1 MGPDGRE
8 EKDVRELKVLEEGT
22 AEYLPVDPDGYRE
35 WVREHKDRSLTP
47 KLMTEQEAVAR
58 FVQDG
63 DYLVYDCNY
72 LQRGPASLIREI
84 IRQGKK
90 DLWLCGKFTWVDV
103 ALLGEA
109 GCASKV
115 DCGFFLF
122 GQTIDRLANEGK
134 VTIHEYSNAV
144 LTQRLQAGAMGIPFL
159 PVRSFGGTDGF
170 RHSGAKL
177 IEDPFT
183 GQPITLLPALNP
195 DVAIIH
201 VQQAD
206 QYGNARIFGTGIAH
220 VESAMASRK
229 VVISA
234 EEIIDTEEIRRDPG
248 RTTIPYYVVDAV
260 VEAPF
265 GAYPGECAGYYASDP
280 AHVIEVVGATIAGRT
295 EAYLEKWVYSASS
308 QEELL
313 EKLVGAPKLLELR
326 KRATIKEGY
335 RP

>member
-1 MGPDGRE
+1 M
-8 EKDVRELKVLEEGT
+8 RELKVLEEGT

-35 WVREHKDRSLTP
+35 WVRDHKSRALVS

-58 FVQDG
+58 LVEDG

-90 DLWLCGKFTWVDV
+90 DLWLCGKFTWVTV
-103 ALLGEA
+103 SLLGEA
-109 GCASKV
+109 GCASRV

-122 GQTIDRLANEGK
+122 GQSIDRLVNEGK
-134 VTIHEYSNAV
+134 VQVFEYSNAI
-144 LTQRLQAGAMGIPFL
+144 LTMRLQAGAMGLPFL
-159 PVRSFGGTDGF
+159 PVRSFGGTDGL
-170 RHSGAKL
+170 RYSGAKL
-177 IEDPFT
+177 IEDPYT
-183 GQPITLLPALNP
+183 GQPIVVVPALNP

-220 VESAMASRK
+220 VESALASRK
-229 VVISA
+229 VILSA
-234 EEIIDTEEIRRDPG
+234 EEIVDNEEIRRDPG
-248 RTTIPYYVVDAV
+248 RTSIPYYVVDAV

-280 AHVIEVVGATIAGRT
+280 PHVIEVVGATMGGQVR
-295 EAYLEKWVYSASS
+295 AYLEKWVYSVASH
-308 QEELL
+308 QELL
-313 EKLVGAPKLLELR
+313 DKLVGEAKLADLR
-326 KRATIKEGY
+326 ERAAIKEGY

>member
-1 MGPDGRE
+1 M
-8 EKDVRELKVLEEGT
+8 KDLDILDEGV
-22 AEYLPVDPDGYRE
+22 AEYHPVDPDGLRAYYRD
-35 WVREHKDRSLTP
+35 HKDRSMTP
-47 KLMTEQEAVAR
+47 KVMTEQDAVAR

-72 LQRGPASLIREI
+72 LQRGPASLVREI

-122 GQTIDRLANEGK
+122 GQTIDRLANEGRL
-134 VTIHEYSNAV
+134 TIYEYSNAIM
-144 LTQRLQAGAMGIPFL
+144 TIRLQAGAMGLPFM

-170 RHSGAKL
+170 HCSGAKL
-177 IEDPFT
+177 VRDPYT
-183 GQPITLLPALNP
+183 GQPVTIVPALNP

-206 QYGNARIFGTGIAH
+206 QYGNARVFGTGVAH

-229 VVISA
+229 VILSA

-248 RTTIPYYVVDAV
+248 RTSIPYYVVDAV
-260 VEAPF
+260 VHAPF

-280 AHVIEVVGATIAGRT
+280 QHVMEVVGATMTGQTQTR
-295 EAYLEKWVYSASS
+295 AYLDKWVHGAADDR
-308 QEELL
+308 EML
-313 EKLVGAPKLLELR
+313 EKLVGPEKLQQLR
-326 KRATIKEGY
+326 ERATIKEGY
-335 RP
+335 QP

>member
-1 MGPDGRE
+1 M
-8 EKDVRELKVLEEGT
+8 KDLDIIDEGV
-22 AEYLPVDPDGYRE
+22 AAYHPVDPDRL
-35 WVREHKDRSLTP
+35 RAHNRDHKDRS
-47 KLMTEQEAVAR
+47 MTSKVMSEKDAIAR

-72 LQRGPASLIREI
+72 LQRGPASLVREI

-122 GQTIDRLANEGK
+122 GQTIDRLASEGRL
-134 VTIHEYSNAV
+134 TIYEYSNAI
-144 LTQRLQAGAMGIPFL
+144 LTIRLQAGAMGLPFM

-170 RHSGAKL
+170 RYSGAKL
-177 IEDPFT
+177 VRDPYT
-183 GQPITLLPALNP
+183 GRPVTIVPALNP

-206 QYGNARIFGTGIAH
+206 QYGNARVFGTGVAH
-220 VESAMASRK
+220 AESAMASRK
-229 VVISA
+229 VILSA
-234 EEIIDTEEIRRDPG
+234 EEIIETDEIRRDPG

-260 VEAPF
+260 VHAPF
-265 GAYPGECAGYYASDP
+265 GAYPGECAGYYGSDP
-280 AHVIEVVGATIAGRT
+280 QHVLEVVGSTMTGQAQTRT
-295 EAYLEKWVYSASS
+295 YLDKWIHGVAN
-308 QEELL
+308 EREMF
-313 EKLVGAPKLLELR
+313 EKLVPAEKLQQLR
-326 KRATIKEGY
+326 DRAIIKEGY
-335 RP
+335 QP